1 MEGKERFLLEAEK
14 MLSDYEF
21 FTSPRFMR
29 LLHHVGKDM
38 RLLHHVGKE
47 ITDRHN
53 AKVRTYGAP
62 DENRAGY
69 FEGTY
74 TYINVLNE
82 ITQSFPSLEL
92 RGESVLG
99 VLGHEC
105 GHQNYSSIYLRKKYV
120 EGISNGILYPY
131 FPEPRSEKERL
142 YAEQMKELFVRK
154 DRIAIEL
161 YLTMAAPLHGL
172 LEDVYIEERM
182 MKRFPG
188 SIRRGI
194 QGNRK
199 RIMER
204 YDSVKKL
211 DKGGDKL
218 GTMASVLTE
227 YMFTKRVNT
236 WDGEIQLYADFL
248 RECIPLIHQ
257 AAHDVR
263 ESSRFIATNQILLAI
278 WPLLLEKI
286 EELQEMMEQTPP
298 EKQEDLIKKTAEKI
312 QTQMPQYSEEPI
324 CREHRME
331 EKNASDVKWTGAD
344 RKEET
349 GEERPDGQNGDIK
362 DFTESGKIEE
372 ARPEDKKPLEELS
385 VDFPKEIDISREL
398 RKIRHELAEEKTE
411 KMMTDAM
418 REALK
423 NFLEGVKFHPV
434 NEAIPKEVIRKD
446 KPSKKAEL
454 MYEQIKPEIQR
465 VLSEFLVLV
474 QPILMTRK
482 SRIRRKQFFGKSL
495 DMKNL
500 WDPQDRVFKTK
511 ISDKNNFNTAIA
523 VLMDQSASI
532 DERRRLASILATL
545 CIVEFAQY
553 LKIPVCVYGHC
564 TDFRRPEHFGKET
577 VCLHS
582 YMEFED
588 RDHEKLRILDM
599 KPGGA
604 NRDGVA
610 LQYMEEKLKRRKERQ
625 KLLFFTCDG
634 LPNASDY
641 GGKVARDDLKQIQK
655 ELHRDGIHL
664 LVAAIGEDQ
673 EEIHKIYGNS
683 CINTSDLSALPG
695 EICKRLLQ
703 MIL

>member
-21 FTSPRFMR
+21 FTSPRF
-29 LLHHVGKDM
+29 M

-257 AAHDVR
+257 AAYDVR

-324 CREHRME
+324 CREHRTE
-331 EKNASDVKWTGAD
+331 EKNASDVKWTGVD

-362 DFTESGKIEE
+362 DFTEAGKIKEVQ
-372 ARPEDKKPLEELS
+372 PEDKKPLEELS

-610 LQYMEEKLKRRKERQ
+610 LQYMEEKLKRRKERL

-641 GGKVARDDLKQIQK
+641 GGEVARDDLKQIQK

>member
-1 MEGKERFLLEAEK
+1 MEEKERFLLEAEK

-21 FTSPRFMR
+21 FTSPRF
-29 LLHHVGKDM
+29 M

-142 YAEQMKELFVRK
+142 YAEQMKKLFVRK

-286 EELQEMMEQTPP
+286 EELQEMMDQTPP
-298 EKQEDLIKKTAEKI
+298 EKQEDLLKKTTEKI

-344 RKEET
+344 RKEGE
-349 GEERPDGQNGDIK
+349 GEERPDGQNGNIK
-362 DFTESGKIEE
+362 DFTEAGKIKE
-372 ARPEDKKPLEELS
+372 AQPEDKKILEELS
-385 VDFPKEIDISREL
+385 VDFPKEIGISREL

-465 VLSEFLVLV
+465 VLNEFLVMV

-482 SRIRRKQFFGKSL
+482 SRIRRKQFLGKSL

>member
-1 MEGKERFLLEAEK
+1 MEEKERFLLEAEK

-21 FTSPRFMR
+21 FTSPRF
-29 LLHHVGKDM
+29 M

-227 YMFTKRVNT
+227 YMFTKRVNA

-263 ESSRFIATNQILLAI
+263 ESSRFIAANQILLAI

-286 EELQEMMEQTPP
+286 EELQEMMDQTPP

-344 RKEET
+344 RKEEN

-362 DFTESGKIEE
+362 DFTEAGKIKELQ
-372 ARPEDKKPLEELS
+372 PEDKKPLEELS

-465 VLSEFLVLV
+465 VLSEFLVMV

-482 SRIRRKQFFGKSL
+482 SRIRRKQLFGKSL

>member
-21 FTSPRFMR
+21 FTSPRF
-29 LLHHVGKDM
+29 M

-227 YMFTKRVNT
+227 YMFTKRVNA
-236 WDGEIQLYADFL
+236 WDGEIKLYADFL

-298 EKQEDLIKKTAEKI
+298 EKQEDLLKKTAEKI
-312 QTQMPQYSEEPI
+312 QIQMPQYSDEPI

-344 RKEET
+344 RKEKT

-372 ARPEDKKPLEELS
+372 ARLEDKKPLEELS

-500 WDPQDRVFKTK
+500 WGPHDRVFKTK

>member
-21 FTSPRFMR
+21 FTSPRF
-29 LLHHVGKDM
+29 M

-142 YAEQMKELFVRK
+142 YAEQMKKLFVRK

-257 AAHDVR
+257 AAYDVR

-324 CREHRME
+324 CREHRTE
-331 EKNASDVKWTGAD
+331 EKNASDVKWTGVD

-362 DFTESGKIEE
+362 DFTEAGKIKEVQ
-372 ARPEDKKPLEELS
+372 PEDKKPLEELS

-610 LQYMEEKLKRRKERQ
+610 LQYMEEKLKRRKERM

-641 GGKVARDDLKQIQK
+641 GGEVARDDLKQIQK

>member
-1 MEGKERFLLEAEK
+1 MEEKERFLLEAEK

-21 FTSPRFMR
+21 FTSPRF
-29 LLHHVGKDM
+29 M

-92 RGESVLG
+92 RGESILG

-194 QGNRK
+194 QRNRK

-286 EELQEMMEQTPP
+286 EELQEIMEQTPP

-344 RKEET
+344 KKEGE
-349 GEERPDGQNGDIK
+349 GEERPDGQNGDVD
-362 DFTESGKIEE
+362 DFTESGKLKE
-372 ARPEDKKPLEELS
+372 AQPEDKKPLEELS

-511 ISDKNNFNTAIA
+511 ILDKNNFNTAIA

-588 RDHEKLRILDM
+588 RNHEKLRILDM

-610 LQYMEEKLKRRKERQ
+610 LQYMEERLKRRKERM

-641 GGKVARDDLKQIQK
+641 GGEVARDDLKQIQK
-655 ELHRDGIHL
+655 ELRRAGIHL

>member
-1 MEGKERFLLEAEK
+1 MEEKERFLLEAEK

-21 FTSPRFMR
+21 FTSPRF
-29 LLHHVGKDM
+29 M

-92 RGESVLG
+92 RGESILG

-227 YMFTKRVNT
+227 YMFTKRVNA
-236 WDGEIQLYADFL
+236 WDGEIKLYADFL

-298 EKQEDLIKKTAEKI
+298 EKQEDLLKKTAEKI
-312 QTQMPQYSEEPI
+312 QIQMPQYSDEPI

-344 RKEET
+344 RKEKT

-372 ARPEDKKPLEELS
+372 ARLEDKKPLEELS

-454 MYEQIKPEIQR
+454 MYEQIKPEIQK

>member
-21 FTSPRFMR
+21 FTSPRF
-29 LLHHVGKDM
+29 M

-227 YMFTKRVNT
+227 YMFTKRVNA
-236 WDGEIQLYADFL
+236 WDGEIKLYADFL

-286 EELQEMMEQTPP
+286 EELQEIMDQTPP

-344 RKEET
+344 KKEGE

-362 DFTESGKIEE
+362 DFTEAGKIKE

-465 VLSEFLVLV
+465 VLSEFLVMV

>member
-21 FTSPRFMR
+21 FTSPRF
-29 LLHHVGKDM
+29 M

>member
-1 MEGKERFLLEAEK
+1 MEEKERFLLEAEK

-21 FTSPRFMR
+21 FTSPRF
-29 LLHHVGKDM
+29 M

-227 YMFTKRVNT
+227 YMFTKRVNA
-236 WDGEIQLYADFL
+236 WDGEIKLYTDFL

-286 EELQEMMEQTPP
+286 EELQEMMDQTPP

-331 EKNASDVKWTGAD
+331 EMNASDVKWTGAD

-362 DFTESGKIEE
+362 DFTEAGKIKE
-372 ARPEDKKPLEELS
+372 AHPEDKKPLEELS

-610 LQYMEEKLKRRKERQ
+610 LQYMEEKLKRRKERM

-641 GGKVARDDLKQIQK
+641 GGEVARDDLKQIQK

>member
-1 MEGKERFLLEAEK
+1 
-14 MLSDYEF
+14 
-21 FTSPRFMR
+21 
-29 LLHHVGKDM
+29 
-38 RLLHHVGKE
+38 
-47 ITDRHN
+47 
-53 AKVRTYGAP
+53 
-62 DENRAGY
+62 
-69 FEGTY
+69 
-74 TYINVLNE
+74 
-82 ITQSFPSLEL
+82 
-92 RGESVLG
+92 
-99 VLGHEC
+99 
-105 GHQNYSSIYLRKKYV
+105 
-120 EGISNGILYPY
+120 
-131 FPEPRSEKERL
+131 
-142 YAEQMKELFVRK
+142 
-154 DRIAIEL
+154 
-161 YLTMAAPLHGL
+161 MAAPLHGL

-248 RECIPLIHQ
+248 RECMPLIHQ

-344 RKEET
+344 RKEEN

-362 DFTESGKIEE
+362 DFTEAGKIKEVQ
-372 ARPEDKKPLEELS
+372 PEDKKPLEELS

-465 VLSEFLVLV
+465 VLSEFLVMV

>member
-21 FTSPRFMR
+21 FTSPRF
-29 LLHHVGKDM
+29 M

-161 YLTMAAPLHGL
+161 YLTVAAPLHGL

-204 YDSVKKL
+204 YDSVKKQ

-248 RECIPLIHQ
+248 RKCIPLIHQ
-257 AAHDVR
+257 AAYDVR

-324 CREHRME
+324 CREHRTE
-331 EKNASDVKWTGAD
+331 EKNASDVKWTGVD

-362 DFTESGKIEE
+362 DFTEAGKIKEVQ
-372 ARPEDKKPLEELS
+372 PEDKKPLEELS

-610 LQYMEEKLKRRKERQ
+610 LQYMEEKLKRRKERM

-641 GGKVARDDLKQIQK
+641 GGEVARDDLKQIQK

>member
-21 FTSPRFMR
+21 FTSPRF
-29 LLHHVGKDM
+29 M

-286 EELQEMMEQTPP
+286 EELQEVMEQTPP
-298 EKQEDLIKKTAEKI
+298 EKQEDLIKKIAEKI

-344 RKEET
+344 RKEEN

-362 DFTESGKIEE
+362 DFTEAGKIKE
-372 ARPEDKKPLEELS
+372 AHPEDKKPLEELS

-434 NEAIPKEVIRKD
+434 NEAIPKEVIRKN

-474 QPILMTRK
+474 HPILMTRK

-545 CIVEFAQY
+545 CIVEFARY

-582 YMEFED
+582 YMEFEG

>member
-1 MEGKERFLLEAEK
+1 MEEKERFLLEAEK

-21 FTSPRFMR
+21 FMSPRF
-29 LLHHVGKDM
+29 M

-227 YMFTKRVNT
+227 YMFTKRVNA
-236 WDGEIQLYADFL
+236 WDGEIKLYADFL

-331 EKNASDVKWTGAD
+331 EMNASDVKWTGAD
-344 RKEET
+344 RKEGE

-362 DFTESGKIEE
+362 DFTEAGKIKE
-372 ARPEDKKPLEELS
+372 AHPEDKKPLEELS

-482 SRIRRKQFFGKSL
+482 SRIPRKQFFGKSL

-545 CIVEFAQY
+545 CIVEFARY

>member
-1 MEGKERFLLEAEK
+1 MEEKERFLLEAEK

-21 FTSPRFMR
+21 FTSPRF
-29 LLHHVGKDM
+29 M

-92 RGESVLG
+92 RGESILG

-286 EELQEMMEQTPP
+286 EELQEVMEQTPP
-298 EKQEDLIKKTAEKI
+298 EKQEDLIKKIAEKI

-344 RKEET
+344 RKEEN

-362 DFTESGKIEE
+362 DFTEAGKIKE
-372 ARPEDKKPLEELS
+372 AQPEDKKPLEELS

-545 CIVEFAQY
+545 CIVEFARY

>member
-1 MEGKERFLLEAEK
+1 MEEKERFLLEAEK

-21 FTSPRFMR
+21 FTSPRF
-29 LLHHVGKDM
+29 M

-227 YMFTKRVNT
+227 YMFTKRVNA
-236 WDGEIQLYADFL
+236 WDGEIKLYADFL

-286 EELQEMMEQTPP
+286 EELQEMMDQTPP

-362 DFTESGKIEE
+362 DFTEAGKIKEVQT
-372 ARPEDKKPLEELS
+372 EDKKPLEELS

-482 SRIRRKQFFGKSL
+482 SRIRRKQLFGKSL

>member
-21 FTSPRFMR
+21 FTSPRF
-29 LLHHVGKDM
+29 M

-227 YMFTKRVNT
+227 YMFTKRVNA
-236 WDGEIQLYADFL
+236 WDGEIKLYADFL

-298 EKQEDLIKKTAEKI
+298 EKQEDLLKKTAEKI
-312 QTQMPQYSEEPI
+312 QIQMPQYSDEPI

-372 ARPEDKKPLEELS
+372 ARLEDKKPLEELS

-398 RKIRHELAEEKTE
+398 RKIRYELAEEKTE

-474 QPILMTRK
+474 QLILMTRK

>member
-1 MEGKERFLLEAEK
+1 MEEKERFLLEAEK

-21 FTSPRFMR
+21 FTSPRF
-29 LLHHVGKDM
+29 M

-92 RGESVLG
+92 RGESILG

-218 GTMASVLTE
+218 ETMASVLTE
-227 YMFTKRVNT
+227 YMFTKRVNA
-236 WDGEIQLYADFL
+236 WDGEIKLYADFL

-286 EELQEMMEQTPP
+286 EELQEMMDQTPP
-298 EKQEDLIKKTAEKI
+298 EKQEELIKKTAEKI
-312 QTQMPQYSEEPI
+312 QTQIPQYSEEPI

-362 DFTESGKIEE
+362 DFTEAGKIKE

-454 MYEQIKPEIQR
+454 MYEQIKLEIQR

-588 RDHEKLRILDM
+588 RNHEKLRILDM

-610 LQYMEEKLKRRKERQ
+610 LQYMEEKLKRRKERM

-634 LPNASDY
+634 LPNAQDY

-655 ELHRDGIHL
+655 KIHKEGIHL
-664 LVAAIGEDQ
+664 LVAATGADQ
-673 EEIHKIYGNS
+673 EEIRRIYGNA
-683 CINTSDLSALPG
+683 CVNTSDLAKLPN
-695 EICKRLLQ
+695 EICGRLIQ

>member
-1 MEGKERFLLEAEK
+1 MEEKERFLLEAEK

-29 LLHHVGKDM
+29 LLHHVGK
-38 RLLHHVGKE
+38 E

-62 DENRAGY
+62 DEKRAGY

-92 RGESVLG
+92 RGESILG

-105 GHQNYSSIYLRKKYV
+105 GHQNYSSIFLRKKYI
-120 EGISNGILYPY
+120 EGINNGILYPY

-194 QGNRK
+194 HRNRK

-286 EELQEMMEQTPP
+286 EELQEIMDQTPP

-331 EKNASDVKWTGAD
+331 EKNASDVRWTGAD
-344 RKEET
+344 KKEGE

-362 DFTESGKIEE
+362 DFTEAGKIKE

-423 NFLEGVKFHPV
+423 NYLEGVKFHPV

-465 VLSEFLVLV
+465 VLSEFLVMV

-610 LQYMEEKLKRRKERQ
+610 LQYMEEKLKRRKERM

-641 GGKVARDDLKQIQK
+641 GGEVARDDLKQIQK
-655 ELHRDGIHL
+655 ELHRDVIHL

-673 EEIHKIYGNS
+673 EEIHKIYGSS

>member
-21 FTSPRFMR
+21 FTSPRF
-29 LLHHVGKDM
+29 M

-92 RGESVLG
+92 RGESILG

-131 FPEPRSEKERL
+131 FPKPRSEKERL

-227 YMFTKRVNT
+227 YMFTKRVNA

-362 DFTESGKIEE
+362 DFTEAGKIKE
-372 ARPEDKKPLEELS
+372 AHPEDKKPLEELS

-588 RDHEKLRILDM
+588 RNHEKLRILDM

-641 GGKVARDDLKQIQK
+641 GGEVARDDLKQIQK

>member
-1 MEGKERFLLEAEK
+1 MEEKERFLLEAEK

-21 FTSPRFMR
+21 FTSPRF
-29 LLHHVGKDM
+29 M

-204 YDSVKKL
+204 YNSVKKL

-298 EKQEDLIKKTAEKI
+298 EKQEDLLKKTAENI
-312 QTQMPQYSEEPI
+312 QTQMPQYSGEPI

-372 ARPEDKKPLEELS
+372 ARLEDKKPLEELS

-465 VLSEFLVLV
+465 VLSEFLVMV

-582 YMEFED
+582 YMEFDD

>member
-21 FTSPRFMR
+21 FTSPRF
-29 LLHHVGKDM
+29 M

-344 RKEET
+344 RKEGE

-362 DFTESGKIEE
+362 DFTEAGKIKEAQPEE
-372 ARPEDKKPLEELS
+372 KKILEELS

-398 RKIRHELAEEKTE
+398 RKIRHEMAEEKTE

-465 VLSEFLVLV
+465 VLNEFLVMV

-482 SRIRRKQFFGKSL
+482 SRIRRKQFLGKSL

>member
-21 FTSPRFMR
+21 FTSPRF
-29 LLHHVGKDM
+29 M

-92 RGESVLG
+92 RGESILG

-194 QGNRK
+194 QRNRK

-236 WDGEIQLYADFL
+236 WDGEIQLYTDFL

-298 EKQEDLIKKTAEKI
+298 EKQEDLLKKTAEKI
-312 QTQMPQYSEEPI
+312 QIQMPQYSDEPI

-372 ARPEDKKPLEELS
+372 ARLEDKKPLEELS

-511 ISDKNNFNTAIA
+511 ILDKNNFNTAIA

-553 LKIPVCVYGHC
+553 LKIPACVYGHC

>member
-21 FTSPRFMR
+21 FTSPRF
-29 LLHHVGKDM
+29 M

-92 RGESVLG
+92 RGESILG

-227 YMFTKRVNT
+227 YMFTKRVNA
-236 WDGEIQLYADFL
+236 WDGEIKLYADFL

-286 EELQEMMEQTPP
+286 EELQEIMEQTPP

-331 EKNASDVKWTGAD
+331 EMNASDVKWTGAD
-344 RKEET
+344 RKEGE

-362 DFTESGKIEE
+362 DFTEAGKIKE
-372 ARPEDKKPLEELS
+372 AHPEDKKPLEELS

-545 CIVEFAQY
+545 CIVEFARY

>member
-21 FTSPRFMR
+21 FTSPRF
-29 LLHHVGKDM
+29 M

-92 RGESVLG
+92 RGESILG

-227 YMFTKRVNT
+227 YMFTKRVNA
-236 WDGEIQLYADFL
+236 WDGEIKLYADFL

-286 EELQEMMEQTPP
+286 EELQEMMDQTPP

-362 DFTESGKIEE
+362 DFTEAGKIKE
-372 ARPEDKKPLEELS
+372 AHPEDKKPLEELS

-465 VLSEFLVLV
+465 VLSDFLVLV

-641 GGKVARDDLKQIQK
+641 GGEVARDDLKQIQK

>member
-1 MEGKERFLLEAEK
+1 MEEKERFLLEAEK

-21 FTSPRFMR
+21 FTSPRF
-29 LLHHVGKDM
+29 M

-92 RGESVLG
+92 RGESILG

-105 GHQNYSSIYLRKKYV
+105 GHQNYSSIFLRKKYI
-120 EGISNGILYPY
+120 EGINNGILYPY

-227 YMFTKRVNT
+227 YMFTKRVNA
-236 WDGEIQLYADFL
+236 WDGEIKLYADFL

-286 EELQEMMEQTPP
+286 EELQEMMDQTPP
-298 EKQEDLIKKTAEKI
+298 EKQEDLLKKTAEKI

-331 EKNASDVKWTGAD
+331 EMNASDVKWTGAD

-362 DFTESGKIEE
+362 DFTEAGKIKE
-372 ARPEDKKPLEELS
+372 AHPEDKKPLEELS

-454 MYEQIKPEIQR
+454 MHEQIKPEIQR

-599 KPGGA
+599 SPGGA

>member
-1 MEGKERFLLEAEK
+1 MEEKERFLLEAEK

-21 FTSPRFMR
+21 FTSPRF
-29 LLHHVGKDM
+29 M

-92 RGESVLG
+92 RGESILG

-194 QGNRK
+194 QRNRK

-286 EELQEMMEQTPP
+286 EELQEIMDQTPP

-344 RKEET
+344 KKEGE
-349 GEERPDGQNGDIK
+349 GEERPDGQNGDVD
-362 DFTESGKIEE
+362 DFTESGKLKE
-372 ARPEDKKPLEELS
+372 AQPEDKKPLEELS

-511 ISDKNNFNTAIA
+511 ILDKNNFNTAIA

-564 TDFRRPEHFGKET
+564 TDFRRPEYFGKET

-641 GGKVARDDLKQIQK
+641 GGEVARDDLKQIQK
-655 ELHRDGIHL
+655 ELRRAGIHL

>member
-1 MEGKERFLLEAEK
+1 MEEKERFLLEAEK

-21 FTSPRFMR
+21 FTSPRF
-29 LLHHVGKDM
+29 M

-161 YLTMAAPLHGL
+161 YLTVAAPLHGL

-211 DKGGDKL
+211 DQGGDKL

-344 RKEET
+344 RKEEN

-362 DFTESGKIEE
+362 DFTEAGKIKEVQ
-372 ARPEDKKPLEELS
+372 PEDKKTLEELS

-577 VCLHS
+577 LCLHS
-582 YMEFED
+582 YMEFEH

-673 EEIHKIYGNS
+673 KEIHKIYGNS

>member
-1 MEGKERFLLEAEK
+1 MEEKERFLLEAEK

-21 FTSPRFMR
+21 FTSPRF
-29 LLHHVGKDM
+29 M

-92 RGESVLG
+92 RGESILG

-105 GHQNYSSIYLRKKYV
+105 GHQNYSSIFLRKKYI
-120 EGISNGILYPY
+120 EGINNGILYPY

-218 GTMASVLTE
+218 ETMASVLTE
-227 YMFTKRVNT
+227 YMFTKRVNA
-236 WDGEIQLYADFL
+236 WDGEIKLYADFL

-286 EELQEMMEQTPP
+286 EELQEMMDQTPP

-312 QTQMPQYSEEPI
+312 QTQIPQYSEEPI

-362 DFTESGKIEE
+362 DFTEAGKIKE
-372 ARPEDKKPLEELS
+372 AHPEDKKPLEELS

-434 NEAIPKEVIRKD
+434 NEAIPKEVIRKG

-532 DERRRLASILATL
+532 DERRRLASMLATL

-553 LKIPVCVYGHC
+553 LKIPVCVYGHF

-588 RDHEKLRILDM
+588 RNHEKLRILDM

>member
-21 FTSPRFMR
+21 FTSPRF
-29 LLHHVGKDM
+29 M

-227 YMFTKRVNT
+227 YMFTKRVNA
-236 WDGEIQLYADFL
+236 WDGEIKLYADFL

-286 EELQEMMEQTPP
+286 EELQEMMDQTPP

-331 EKNASDVKWTGAD
+331 EMNASDVKWTGAD
-344 RKEET
+344 RKEGE

-362 DFTESGKIEE
+362 DFTEAGKIKE
-372 ARPEDKKPLEELS
+372 AHPEDKKPLEELS

-545 CIVEFAQY
+545 CIVEFARY

>member
-1 MEGKERFLLEAEK
+1 M
-14 MLSDYEF
+14 
-21 FTSPRFMR
+21 
-29 LLHHVGKDM
+29 
-38 RLLHHVGKE
+38 
-47 ITDRHN
+47 
-53 AKVRTYGAP
+53 
-62 DENRAGY
+62 
-69 FEGTY
+69 
-74 TYINVLNE
+74 
-82 ITQSFPSLEL
+82 EL

-227 YMFTKRVNT
+227 YMFTKRVNA
-236 WDGEIQLYADFL
+236 WDGEIKLYADFL

-331 EKNASDVKWTGAD
+331 EMNASDVKWTGAD

-362 DFTESGKIEE
+362 DFTEAGKIKE
-372 ARPEDKKPLEELS
+372 AHPEDKKPLEELS

-588 RDHEKLRILDM
+588 RNHEKLRILDM

>member
-1 MEGKERFLLEAEK
+1 MEEKERFLLEAEK

-21 FTSPRFMR
+21 FTSPRF
-29 LLHHVGKDM
+29 M

-142 YAEQMKELFVRK
+142 YAEQMKKLFVRK

-344 RKEET
+344 RKEEN

-362 DFTESGKIEE
+362 DFTEAGKIKE
-372 ARPEDKKPLEELS
+372 AQPEDKKPLEELS

>member
-1 MEGKERFLLEAEK
+1 MEEKERFLLEAEK

-21 FTSPRFMR
+21 FTSPRF
-29 LLHHVGKDM
+29 M

-142 YAEQMKELFVRK
+142 YAEQMKKLFVRK

-286 EELQEMMEQTPP
+286 EELQEMMDQTPP
-298 EKQEDLIKKTAEKI
+298 EKQEDLLKKTTEKI

-344 RKEET
+344 RKEGE
-349 GEERPDGQNGDIK
+349 GEERPDGQNGNIK
-362 DFTESGKIEE
+362 DFTEAGKIKE
-372 ARPEDKKPLEELS
+372 AQPEDKKILEELS

-465 VLSEFLVLV
+465 VLNEFLVMV

-482 SRIRRKQFFGKSL
+482 SRIRRKQFLGKSL

-553 LKIPVCVYGHC
+553 LKIPACVYGHC

>member
-21 FTSPRFMR
+21 FTSPRF
-29 LLHHVGKDM
+29 M

-434 NEAIPKEVIRKD
+434 NEAIPKEVIRKG

>member
-1 MEGKERFLLEAEK
+1 MEEKERFLLEAEK

-21 FTSPRFMR
+21 FTSPRF
-29 LLHHVGKDM
+29 M

-286 EELQEMMEQTPP
+286 EELQEIMDQTPP

-344 RKEET
+344 RKEEN

-362 DFTESGKIEE
+362 DFTEAGKIKEVQ
-372 ARPEDKKPLEELS
+372 PEDKKPLEELS

-446 KPSKKAEL
+446 KSSKKAEL

-465 VLSEFLVLV
+465 VLSEFLVMV

-599 KPGGA
+599 SPGGA

-610 LQYMEEKLKRRKERQ
+610 LQYMEEKLKRRKERM

-641 GGKVARDDLKQIQK
+641 GGEVARDDLKQIQK

>member
-1 MEGKERFLLEAEK
+1 MEEKERFLLEAEK

-21 FTSPRFMR
+21 FTSPRF
-29 LLHHVGKDM
+29 M

-227 YMFTKRVNT
+227 YMFTKRVNA

-286 EELQEMMEQTPP
+286 EELHEMMDQTPP

-344 RKEET
+344 RKEGE
-349 GEERPDGQNGDIK
+349 GEERPDGKNGDIK
-362 DFTESGKIEE
+362 DFTEAGKIKE
-372 ARPEDKKPLEELS
+372 AQPEDKKILEELS

-398 RKIRHELAEEKTE
+398 RKIRHEMAEEKTE

-465 VLSEFLVLV
+465 VLNEFLVMV

-482 SRIRRKQFFGKSL
+482 SRIRRKQFLGKSL

-588 RDHEKLRILDM
+588 RNHEKLRILDM

>member
-1 MEGKERFLLEAEK
+1 MEGKERFLFKAEK

-21 FTSPRFMR
+21 FTSSRF
-29 LLHHVGKDM
+29 M

-92 RGESVLG
+92 RGESILG

-142 YAEQMKELFVRK
+142 YAEQMKKLFVRK

-194 QGNRK
+194 QRNRK

-211 DKGGDKL
+211 DEGGDKL

-236 WDGEIQLYADFL
+236 WDGEIKLYADFL

-257 AAHDVR
+257 AAHDIR

-278 WPLLLEKI
+278 WPLLLERI
-286 EELQEMMEQTPP
+286 EELQELADQTPP
-298 EKQEDLIKKTAEKI
+298 EKQADLLKKTAEKI
-312 QTQMPQYSEEPI
+312 RMHMPQYSEEPI
-324 CREHRME
+324 CWEHRMK

-349 GEERPDGQNGDIK
+349 GEERTDGKNEDIE
-362 DFTESGKIEE
+362 DFTEAGKIKE
-372 ARPEDKKPLEELS
+372 AQPEDKKPLEELS
-385 VDFPKEIDISREL
+385 IDFPKEIDISREL

-446 KPSKKAEL
+446 KPSQKAEL

-465 VLSEFLVLV
+465 VLSEFFVLV

-610 LQYMEEKLKRRKERQ
+610 LQYMEEKLKRRKERM

-673 EEIHKIYGNS
+673 EEIHKIYGDS

>member
-1 MEGKERFLLEAEK
+1 MEEKERFLLEAEK

-21 FTSPRFMR
+21 FTSPRF
-29 LLHHVGKDM
+29 M

-142 YAEQMKELFVRK
+142 YAEQMKKLFVRK

-298 EKQEDLIKKTAEKI
+298 EKQEDLLKKTAEKI
-312 QTQMPQYSEEPI
+312 QIQMPQYSEEPI

-344 RKEET
+344 RKEGE

-362 DFTESGKIEE
+362 DFTEAGKIKE

-625 KLLFFTCDG
+625 KLLFLTCDG

>member
-1 MEGKERFLLEAEK
+1 
-14 MLSDYEF
+14 
-21 FTSPRFMR
+21 
-29 LLHHVGKDM
+29 M

-286 EELQEMMEQTPP
+286 EELQEIMDQTPP

-344 RKEET
+344 KKEGE

-362 DFTESGKIEE
+362 DFTEAGKIKE
-372 ARPEDKKPLEELS
+372 AHPEDKKPLEELS

>member
-1 MEGKERFLLEAEK
+1 MEGKERFLFKAEK

-21 FTSPRFMR
+21 FTSSRF
-29 LLHHVGKDM
+29 M

-53 AKVRTYGAP
+53 AKVRIYGAL
-62 DENRAGY
+62 DENRTGY

-92 RGESVLG
+92 RGESILG

-131 FPEPRSEKERL
+131 FPEPRSEKERM

-188 SIRRGI
+188 SIRRGM
-194 QGNRK
+194 QRNRK

-218 GTMASVLTE
+218 ETMASVLTE

-236 WDGEIQLYADFL
+236 WDGEIQLYADLL

-257 AAHDVR
+257 AVHDVR

-278 WPLLLEKI
+278 WPLLLERI
-286 EELQEMMEQTPP
+286 EELQELVDQMPP
-298 EKQEDLIKKTAEKI
+298 EKQADLLKKTAEKI
-312 QTQMPQYSEEPI
+312 QMHMPQYSEEPI
-324 CREHRME
+324 CREHRMK

-349 GEERPDGQNGDIK
+349 GEERTDEKNEDID
-362 DFTESGKIEE
+362 DFTEAGKIKE
-372 ARPEDKKPLEELS
+372 AQPEDKKPLEELS
-385 VDFPKEIDISREL
+385 IDFPKEIDISREL
-398 RKIRHELAEEKTE
+398 RKIRYELAEEKTE

-423 NFLEGVKFHPV
+423 NILEGVKFHPV

-604 NRDGVA
+604 NRDGAA
-610 LQYMEEKLKRRKERQ
+610 LQYMEEKLKRRKERM

-655 ELHRDGIHL
+655 ELHRDEIHL

-673 EEIHKIYGNS
+673 EEIHKIYGDS